1 MPTFRAPF
9 EVLLVEDNPGDIR
22 LVREALQEC
31 GIPLNL
37 TVATDGEEALNV
49 LHRTGDHHNASRPHL
64 ILLDLNLP
72 KKSGHDVLRDVK
84 QSVELHTIPV
94 VVVSSTTARDEI
106 IQAYQLSANCFVRK
120 PMDLETTLQ
129 TIRDVCTFWFERVTL
144 PV

>member
-1 MPTFRAPF
+1 MPTLRAPF
-9 EVLLVEDNPGDIR
+9 EVLLVEDTPGDIR

-37 TVATDGEEALNV
+37 TVATDGEEALHV
-49 LHRTGDHHNASRPHL
+49 LHRTGDYQNASRPHL

-84 QSVELHTIPV
+84 QSAELHTIPV

-106 IQAYQLSANCFVRK
+106 MQAYKLSANCFVRK
-120 PMDLETTLQ
+120 PMDLETTLE